1 LHGVE
6 EIADIVDG
14 EIAAFISCR
23 GRSYDYHQSAMAMTI
38 EPFNAFI
45 FNTSILNQMQ
55 LHPQDVTLILGIFPI
70 NPN

>member
-1 LHGVE
+1 MAWKKLLISSTVKLLLSS
-6 EIADIVDG
+6 
-14 EIAAFISCR
+14 AAAAGAMIITKA
-23 GRSYDYHQSAMAMTI
+23 AMAMTI